1 MRKRVRGGDYGNG
14 SGGVG
19 KECQGWTD
27 KITDQWEVGEQRI
40 GENVSD
46 DQSVDGRGDYAS
58 CGVRRGGCGQGGSGG
73 GGGVLQ
79 RAVEKEERGGTR
91 GVDEQAGP
99 PHREAHG
106 LTG

>member
-73 GGGVLQ
+73 AGGVWKRPGGEGEGGG
-79 RAVEKEERGGTR
+79 ER
-91 GVDEQAGP
+91 GVDEKDGRS
-99 PHREAHG
+99 H
-106 LTG
+106 